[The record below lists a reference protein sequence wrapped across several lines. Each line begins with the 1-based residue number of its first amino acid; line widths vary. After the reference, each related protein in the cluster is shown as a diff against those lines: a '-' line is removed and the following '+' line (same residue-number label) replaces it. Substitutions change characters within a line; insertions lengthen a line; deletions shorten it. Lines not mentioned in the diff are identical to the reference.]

1 MNSYIVW
8 KAIDEQQMSLVFIA
22 ALPAIVFIGLN
33 YFQPL
38 SKEEQA
44 ALEAREQEIEEA
56 MGPSMIA

>member
-1 MNSYIVW
+1 
-8 KAIDEQQMSLVFIA
+8 MSFILLA
-22 ALPAIVFIGLN
+22 FIPLLIFIGLN

-38 SKEEQA
+38 SKEDQR